1 MTPPWLPL
9 SPDLPGREDAIS
21 AGLRA
26 LDRSAIVG
34 IVGPPGVGKTSVAGA
49 MLARSGRAGVGIS
62 FVGCESG
69 PDAMRALGDALGAR
83 PRGNELA
90 VTVALRKFEAALVVA
105 DDVASEDVLDTLQQV
120 VAAVPGTSALVVS
133 ETAYLSESIELGDV
147 GENPLL
153 ARVAAAMGLSIAD
166 ALTRISRR
174 AGALVAFPM
183 GLPADAGLGI
193 PAVALRPDLRDR
205 AVLRRGVAVHLT
217 PGADAVESAL
227 SYVGSQLALARG
239 AHLDDSIDIR
249 DALLFR
255 ALARSLP
262 TRVDGAMCMGVAA
275 RLVAV
280 AGQVDVARQ
289 MIQAHADGVD
299 RGPSASDAH
308 AMLLWADG
316 DVLLLSGEVDDALRR
331 FRDAAERFHRTGAVA
346 MHATLLRRTADRL
359 AVRSEIVTA
368 EEGYRQARAIYR
380 ALGDHDGVAATLRG
394 AADLSVCSGEWVSAG
409 ALHEQIAEQIGDAVG
424 AELSAEWMNLRMGQA
439 SLATARGEYAAAEVM
454 LASLSDAAA
463 REPLLRANVFRR
475 KADLLLRRGQHD
487 GASSAA
493 DQAASL
499 YAQVGEGPAQA
510 AAMRLGADI
519 AAAAGKLADARSRYR
534 KAMLLQVRLRSMHG
548 LARTLSHAAALEE
561 ALGNIDGA
569 RRMRAQRG
577 AVVEAM
583 GED

>member
-9 SPDLPGREDAIS
+9 SPDLPGRDDAIV
-21 AGLRA
+21 ATLRS
-26 LDRSAIVG
+26 LDQRAVVG
-34 IVGPPGVGKTSVAGA
+34 IVGPPGIGKTSVAGA
-49 MLARSGRAGVGIS
+49 VLARSGRTGVAVS
-62 FVGCESG
+62 FAGCESG
-69 PDAMRALGDALGAR
+69 PDAMRALGDALSAR

-90 VTVALRKFEAALVVA
+90 ITVALRKVQNALLIA
-105 DDVASEDVLDTLQQV
+105 DDVASEEVLESVLQV
-120 VAAVPGTSALVVS
+120 VVAVPGTACIVVS
-133 ETAYLSESIELGDV
+133 ETAMVAASIELGED

-153 ARVAAAMGLSIAD
+153 ARVSAAMGLPIPDVLS
-166 ALTRISRR
+166 RISRR

-193 PAVALRPDLRDR
+193 PAVALKPDLRDR
-205 AVLRRGVAVHLT
+205 AVLRRGIAAHLA
-217 PGADAVESAL
+217 PAPDAVASAL

-239 AHLDDSIDIR
+239 AHLDDSTDVR

-255 ALARSLP
+255 SLARALP
-262 TRVDGAMCMGVAA
+262 ARVDGAMCIGVAA

-280 AGQVDVARQ
+280 AGQVDAARQ
-289 MIQAHADGVD
+289 MIQAHAASMGTEA
-299 RGPSASDAH
+299 ASDAH

-331 FRDAAERFHRTGAVA
+331 FRDAAERFHRSGAAA

-359 AVRSEIVTA
+359 AVRGEIVAA

-409 ALHEQIAEQIGDAVG
+409 ALHEQIAEQIGDLVG
-424 AELSAEWMNLRMGQA
+424 AEPSAEWMNLRIGQA
-439 SLATARGEYAAAEVM
+439 SLATARGEYAAAET
-454 LASLSDAAA
+454 LLDSLSDAAA

-475 KADLLLRRGQHD
+475 KADLLLRRGQHE
-487 GASSAA
+487 GATAAA
-493 DQAASL
+493 DQAAAL

-510 AAMRLGADI
+510 ATLRLGGDI
-519 AAAAGKLADARSRYR
+519 AAAAGKLADARARYR
-534 KAMLLQVRLRSMHG
+534 KAMLLQVRLRSMQG

-561 ALGNIDGA
+561 ALGNMDGA

-577 AVVEAM
+577 AVIEAM